1 MGSVLASSWPLRSE
15 WPCSICW
22 ALWARVI
29 LAPWAWLSP
38 VSRWCHEFLMVVKRA
53 WRLVPTC
60 VCACFRGCLEQER
73 PHREQVRAVVDRG
86 VLLPLCWVG
95 QRELSQHLCGF
106 PLRQTE
112 GSRQLKRQLP
122 CGTLIFK
129 DMVLSMPPC
138 DSIL

>member
-1 MGSVLASSWPLRSE
+1 
-15 WPCSICW
+15 
-22 ALWARVI
+22 
-29 LAPWAWLSP
+29 
-38 VSRWCHEFLMVVKRA
+38 MVVKRA

-122 CGTLIFK
+122 RGTLIFK